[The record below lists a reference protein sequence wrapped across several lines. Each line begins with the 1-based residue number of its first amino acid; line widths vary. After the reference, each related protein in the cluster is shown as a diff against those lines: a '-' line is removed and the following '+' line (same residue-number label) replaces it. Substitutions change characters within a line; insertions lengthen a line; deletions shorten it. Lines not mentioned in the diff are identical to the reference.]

1 MGAMSTIEPSETE
14 LPAVVRGSL
23 HRFLDTY
30 EPLRAPLYRYCRHLT
45 RSPWDAEELAQD
57 ALLRAFATLGQL
69 GEAPAN
75 PRAWLF
81 RVASNLWIDRVRRRA
96 PELPLSDEA
105 TDVVASDPR
114 ASREAAGTLLSQLA
128 PQERAALV
136 LKDAFELSLEEVAE
150 VLSTSLGAVKHALHR
165 ARGKLQ
171 EQEQEQEAAP
181 RQVPAPGVLDAF
193 CAAFNAADVDRLA
206 ALLLDSASV
215 EVVGAT
221 TLYGPEAARR
231 TVLPGML
238 FGARR
243 MATADVNGGIEARF
257 MLGILPSAPRVEA
270 REHRGEWLVL
280 HWYQHQDGEFVRAIT
295 RIEPD
300 GDSVARLRNYFFTSD
315 LIAEV
320 CAELGVPSRVNGY
333 RWWLPGQRD
342 EK

>member
-1 MGAMSTIEPSETE
+1 MSTIEPSETE
-14 LPAVVRGSL
+14 LPGVVRGSL

-81 RVASNLWIDRVRRRA
+81 RVASNLWIDRVRRRG
-96 PELPLSDEA
+96 PEQPLGHQAEGS
-105 TDVVASDPR
+105 VASDPR
-114 ASREAAGTLLSQLA
+114 ASREAAGTLLSRLA

-136 LKDAFELSLEEVAE
+136 LKDVFELSLEEVAE
-150 VLSTSLGAVKHALHR
+150 VLSTSPGAVKHALHR

-171 EQEQEQEAAP
+171 ADEQEPAP
-181 RQVPAPGVLDAF
+181 PQVPAPGVLDAF
-193 CAAFNAADVDRLA
+193 CEAFNAADLDRLA
-206 ALLLDSASV
+206 ALLLDSVTV

-221 TLYGPEAARR
+221 TQYGPEAARR

-257 MLGILPSAPRVEA
+257 MLGVLPAAPRVEA
-270 REHRGEWLVL
+270 REHRGEWLLL
-280 HWYQHQDGEFVRAIT
+280 HWYQHQDGELVRALT
-295 RIEPD
+295 RIEAD
-300 GDSVARLRNYFFTSD
+300 GDRLARLRNYFFTSD

-320 CAELGVPSRVNGY
+320 CSELGVPFRVNGY
-333 RWWLPGQRD
+333 RWWLPR
-342 EK
+342 K